1 MTKEEVKQLIVQKE
15 YTINNLWNQLRSRQ
29 KLLKHEL
36 KELDKLKERLND

>member
-29 KLLKHEL
+29 EVLKHEL
-36 KELDKLKERLND
+36 KELDKLKDKIK